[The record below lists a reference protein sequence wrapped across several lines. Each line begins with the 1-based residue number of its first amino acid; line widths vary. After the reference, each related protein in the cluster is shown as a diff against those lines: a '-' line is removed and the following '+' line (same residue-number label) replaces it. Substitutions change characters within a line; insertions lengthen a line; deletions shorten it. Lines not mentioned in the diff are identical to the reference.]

1 MIIPQNKSYK
11 AYSRVKIE
19 VHILN
24 FFTKFL
30 SFVLG
35 LLSFS
40 KKLYLKLTNKNLKNK
55 KPTSQ

>member
-1 MIIPQNKSYK
+1 MIIPQNTSDK
-11 AYSRVKIE
+11 AYSRVKFE

-24 FFTKFL
+24 FFTEFL

>member
-1 MIIPQNKSYK
+1 MIISQNNKHR
-11 AYSRVKIE
+11 ADSRTKI
-19 VHILN
+19 VIAILN
-24 FFTKFL
+24 FFTEFL

-55 KPTSQ
+55 KPTLQ

>member
-1 MIIPQNKSYK
+1 MIIPQNTSYK

-24 FFTKFL
+24 FFTEFL

-40 KKLYLKLTNKNLKNK
+40 KKLYLKLTHKNLKNK
-55 KPTSQ
+55 KPTFQ

>member
-1 MIIPQNKSYK
+1 MIIPQNNKHK
-11 AYSRVKIE
+11 AYPRVKNE

-24 FFTKFL
+24 FFTEFL

-55 KPTSQ
+55 KSTSQ

>member
-1 MIIPQNKSYK
+1 MIIPQINKHK
-11 AYSRVKIE
+11 ADSRVKIE

-24 FFTKFL
+24 FFTEFL

-40 KKLYLKLTNKNLKNK
+40 KKLYLKLTNKILKNK